1 MRLHN
6 ADRDEGKGTFEG
18 EACDLRV
25 VGGIDEAIEE
35 ELDG

>member
-6 ADRDEGKGTFEG
+6 ADGERRKDTFEG
-18 EACDLRV
+18 EACDLGV
-25 VGGIDEAIEE
+25 AEEIEEAIEE

>member
-6 ADRDEGKGTFEG
+6 ADQERREETFEG
-18 EACDLRV
+18 EACE
-25 VGGIDEAIEE
+25 IEEAIEE